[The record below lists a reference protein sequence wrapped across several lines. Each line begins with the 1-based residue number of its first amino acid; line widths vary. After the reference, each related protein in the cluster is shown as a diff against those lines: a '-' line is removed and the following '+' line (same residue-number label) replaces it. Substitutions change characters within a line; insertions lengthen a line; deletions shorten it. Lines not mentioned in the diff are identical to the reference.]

1 MVNENINKIATS
13 GVNKYLHIKLSLFVK
28 VMLLYGY
35 YYKTFAI
42 LNTDIR
48 LYYKKY
54 KSYLLFYQAL

>member
-13 GVNKYLHIKLSLFVK
+13 GVNKYLHINLSLFVK